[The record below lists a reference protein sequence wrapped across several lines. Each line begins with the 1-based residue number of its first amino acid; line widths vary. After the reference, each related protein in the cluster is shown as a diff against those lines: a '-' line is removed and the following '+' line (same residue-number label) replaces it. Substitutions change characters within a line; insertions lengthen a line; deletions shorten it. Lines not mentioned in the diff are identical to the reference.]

1 MTHTRETLLKLYSTM
16 LIIRLFE
23 ERLAEQLSTSGDIKC
38 PVHLYTGQEAVAAG
52 VSVNLR
58 NDDYVF
64 STHRGHG
71 HYLAK
76 GGDMNT
82 LMAEIYGKTSGCSHG
97 YGGSM
102 HLAQSDI
109 GLPGSSAIVAGTIP
123 QAVGAALAFKTQ
135 HKDAVAIVFFG
146 DGAANEGIFYESL
159 NFAALKKLPVFFV
172 CENNLYSTHMPI
184 SACLAETSIVKKAM
198 ALDVAAECI
207 DGNNVIQVFETS
219 QKYIAKARSG
229 AGPALLEC
237 LTYRWR
243 GHVGPNYDIDK
254 GLRNKFELDFWMQHC
269 PIRFLEKQ
277 MLDDGIV
284 TADGIKQ
291 TNYEI
296 NAKISAAIKFARESA
311 YPPQD
316 KLLSN
321 VFCENSV

>member
-1 MTHTRETLLKLYSTM
+1 MTQTRETLLKLYSTM

-23 ERLAEQLSTSGDIKC
+23 ERLAEQLSTSGEIKC

-64 STHRGHG
+64 STHRSHG

-135 HKDAVAIVFFG
+135 HKDAVAIAFFG
-146 DGAANEGIFYESL
+146 DGAANEGVFYESL
-159 NFAALKKLPVFFV
+159 NFAALNILPVLFV

-184 SACLAETSIVKKAM
+184 SACLAETSIVKKA
-198 ALDVAAECI
+198 VAFGVPAECI
-207 DGNNVIQVFETS
+207 DGNDVIQVFETS
-219 QKYIAKARSG
+219 QKYIANARGG

-243 GHVGPNYDIDK
+243 GHVGPNYDLNK
-254 GLRNKFELDFWMQHC
+254 GLRNKSELDFWMQRC
-269 PIRFLEKQ
+269 PIRLLETQ
-277 MLDDGIV
+277 MLDYGTITNDN
-284 TADGIKQ
+284 IKLA
-291 TNYEI
+291 NYEI
-296 NAKISAAIKFARESA
+296 NTKISAALKFANEST

-316 KLLSN
+316 ELLSN
-321 VFCENSV
+321 VFCRGAG